1 MIHTCG
7 HQITAVVSHTQDKI
21 LNLVLTCHHQPAVGT
36 SWFEFV
42 PRLFFTSVIYLN
54 IESIGIESTL
64 RLSSIAIIL
73 CSSVLLRETIVHV
86 QIAIAKIIPRYAIDR
101 YVLSSI
107 HSPSNLFCNLSNRCS
122 NLVISIE
129 VMMWPTIKMVNE
141 SAPIINTNAISP
153 EIELPSSP
161 AITGPG
167 CRITHIL
174 VAT

>member
-1 MIHTCG
+1 MTHTSG

-42 PRLFFTSVIYLN
+42 PRFILHQRHLPQP

-73 CSSVLLRETIVHV
+73 CSSVLLRDTIVHV

-122 NLVISIE
+122 NCNSIE
-129 VMMWPTIKMVNE
+129 VMM
-141 SAPIINTNAISP
+141 
-153 EIELPSSP
+153 
-161 AITGPG
+161 
-167 CRITHIL
+167 
-174 VAT
+174 